1 MCTLCGCQPYYHQLR
16 RNGPIPRQEKKKGHS
31 KTFVLGNET
40 DFVQPYSEALVQGA
54 WKWVHGNVY
63 MGMGAWEWVHGNVYM
78 GMGAWEWVHGNVYMG
93 MGTWE

>member
-1 MCTLCGCQPYYHQLR
+1 MYSVWMPAILPSTKKERSHSQTR
-16 RNGPIPRQEKKKGHS
+16 KKKKGHS

-63 MGMGAWEWVHGNVYM
+63 MGMGTWEWVHGNVYM